1 MGLYGTARA
10 TSQADLVVVGTVVT
24 MAASTPRAQ
33 ALAVSGGKVAFVGDA
48 ASARKRLRP
57 GGQLIALEPGQAVV
71 PGLVDAHV
79 HMLDAG
85 VMGKRCT
92 LDEAKTKARAL
103 ELIGQYSRAHPEL
116 AWVIG
121 SGWALSLF
129 EERGPTAAE
138 LNAVVADRPAV
149 FYGQDGHS
157 AWLNSRALAAAGI
170 TARKPDPERGR
181 IERTATGK
189 PSGTL
194 REAAVNLVEKV
205 VPQPSTKQWLAGLR
219 AAQSYLHSLGI
230 TMVQDANVS
239 PRMLK
244 IYHRAAS
251 SGQLTMKVVAAQAT
265 DPGKPASQANDLAR
279 LRDRYSVGR
288 LSASAAKIFID
299 GVLEARTAALLAPYH
314 GRDERGTLNWEDAA
328 ALADLV
334 SRLDR
339 HGLQI
344 HMHAIGDHAVR
355 WGLDA
360 LAAARLING
369 PSDNRHHIA
378 HLQLVAAA
386 DIPRFR
392 ALGVIATFQPFWM
405 FPDEW
410 IAESAEAVIGR
421 ARARR
426 LFPFRSIVRPGARI
440 AAGSDWPVSSPNP
453 FLAIQAGVTRQSPE
467 PPVGPP
473 WIPSERV
480 SRQTLLAAYTTGG
493 AYVNR
498 REHETGSLEVGKA
511 ADFII
516 VDQNPLTVPLRR
528 IGGTRVLRTFVDG
541 EEVYIHSSDRG
552 HQRGPGPS
560 SRDVTTGTIPRLAV
574 RRPCCYGDRP
584 SAGSVAGPQ

>member
-48 ASARKRLRP
+48 AAARKRLRP
-57 GGQLIALEPGQAVV
+57 GGRLIALEPGQAVV

-103 ELIGQYSRAHPEL
+103 ELIGQYSRAQPEL

-219 AAQSYLHSLGI
+219 AAQGYLHSLGI

-288 LSASAAKIFID
+288 LSASAA
-299 GVLEARTAALLAPYH
+299 T
-314 GRDERGTLNWEDAA
+314 
-328 ALADLV
+328 
-334 SRLDR
+334 
-339 HGLQI
+339 
-344 HMHAIGDHAVR
+344 
-355 WGLDA
+355 
-360 LAAARLING
+360 
-369 PSDNRHHIA
+369 
-378 HLQLVAAA
+378 
-386 DIPRFR
+386 
-392 ALGVIATFQPFWM
+392 
-405 FPDEW
+405 
-410 IAESAEAVIGR
+410 IAEPSTGKTPR
-421 ARARR
+421 
-426 LFPFRSIVRPGARI
+426 
-440 AAGSDWPVSSPNP
+440 SSPTWSP
-453 FLAIQAGVTRQSPE
+453 GSTATDCRSTCTPLAIT
-467 PPVGPP
+467 
-473 WIPSERV
+473 
-480 SRQTLLAAYTTGG
+480 
-493 AYVNR
+493 
-498 REHETGSLEVGKA
+498 
-511 ADFII
+511 
-516 VDQNPLTVPLRR
+516 
-528 IGGTRVLRTFVDG
+528 
-541 EEVYIHSSDRG
+541 
-552 HQRGPGPS
+552 
-560 SRDVTTGTIPRLAV
+560 
-574 RRPCCYGDRP
+574 P
-584 SAGSVAGPQ
+584 SAGAWTRWPRPGWPMVPRTTATTSPTCNWWRRPTSRGFARSGSSPTSSRSGCFPTNGSPRAPRR

>member
-103 ELIGQYSRAHPEL
+103 ELIAQYSRAHPEL

-265 DPGKPASQANDLAR
+265 DPAEKPRTPSQAHELAGR
-279 LRDRYSVGR
+279 RDRYSVGR
-288 LSASAAKIFID
+288 LSASAAKIFMD
-299 GVLEARTAALLAPYH
+299 GVLEARTAALLEPY
-314 GRDERGTLNWEDAA
+314 DVDTVPDRGILNWEDPEV
-328 ALADLV
+328 LNELV
-334 SRLDR
+334 SQLDR

-344 HMHAIGDHAVR
+344 HMHAIGDRAVR
-355 WGLDA
+355 AGLDA
-360 LAAARLING
+360 LAAARLANG

-392 ALGVIATFQPFWM
+392 ALGVIANFQPFWI
-405 FPDEW
+405 FKDEL
-410 IAESAEAVIGR
+410 IAQNAEKVINQ

-426 LFPFRSIVRPGARI
+426 LYLFRSIARTGVRI
-440 AAGSDWPVSSPNP
+440 AAGSDWPVSAPNP
-453 FLAIQAGVTRQSPE
+453 FCAIQVGMTRQSPD
-467 PPVGPP
+467 PPVGPA
-473 WIPSERV
+473 WIPGERV
-480 SRQTLLAAYTTGG
+480 SRQVLLAAYTTDG

-516 VDQNPLTVPLRR
+516 VDRNPLTVPVRR
-528 IGGTRVLRTFVDG
+528 ISGTTVLRTFVDG
-541 EEVYIHSSDRG
+541 EEVYSAAPAKLTDEP
-552 HQRGPGPS
+552 GPG
-560 SRDVTTGTIPRLAV
+560 RAV
-574 RRPCCYGDRP
+574 RHCD
-584 SAGSVAGPQ
+584 